1 MQALQADVLPSAE
14 DFARDAN
21 LMNVPGDLIGAL
33 CPLFTGHILGVFHKD
48 KAARRH
54 AYTWFFLLSAATGE
68 SDTVITIDIAIIA
81 AAVQLALQFVQSRLL
96 LSHPILCLSG
106 LVPMIFIWLLSRLPT
121 QKQEQ
126 VHIGA
131 EAAIQRWDDYR
142 KQIKAADERKL

>member
-1 MQALQADVLPSAE
+1 MDGLGAQHKTSHSAANCCAHPSSVVAGNPSMQALQADVLPSAE

-68 SDTVITIDIAIIA
+68 S
-81 AAVQLALQFVQSRLL
+81 
-96 LSHPILCLSG
+96 
-106 LVPMIFIWLLSRLPT
+106 
-121 QKQEQ
+121 
-126 VHIGA
+126 
-131 EAAIQRWDDYR
+131 
-142 KQIKAADERKL
+142 

>member
-1 MQALQADVLPSAE
+1 MPNILITQTLLPVFSASKAFTNDFTVIFVINSIEGTMDGLGMQHKTSHSAADYCAYPSSVVAGNPSMQALQADVLPSAE

-68 SDTVITIDIAIIA
+68 S
-81 AAVQLALQFVQSRLL
+81 
-96 LSHPILCLSG
+96 
-106 LVPMIFIWLLSRLPT
+106 
-121 QKQEQ
+121 
-126 VHIGA
+126 
-131 EAAIQRWDDYR
+131 
-142 KQIKAADERKL
+142 